1 MENNTPYLEAFL
13 NSKAKKSK
21 KTASTYRTAVYR
33 WIEWSAEHEIDP
45 MTTDA
50 LTGFHGYLVENK
62 TATTT
67 KTYMAGVCSY
77 LEFLS
82 VMNQDMSKMNMSRVH
97 YEVKSGPQVYS
108 YAKVVHLDELRK
120 EHMPKLV
127 EWFEAYPI
135 PEKNDMY
142 NTRLSALRNTAIF
155 WTLYETA
162 ARIGEAQRLDRSQV
176 DQSSMVAI
184 VTGKGNRPHTLRFG
198 IPGNR
203 AIPSIM
209 AYLKERRDTSSA
221 LFVSHAR
228 NSNGRRLSL
237 TSLHKEIKTE
247 MTLAGVPDDLT
258 PHDIRHYRAT
268 MMLKQDVPLH
278 VIQQFLN
285 HRDIGTTRNFY
296 APITDEEDMQR
307 HLSVIIS

>member
-1 MENNTPYLEAFL
+1 MQTNTPYLEAFL
-13 NSKAKKSK
+13 TSKAKKSK
-21 KTASTYRTAVYR
+21 KTASTYRTAVNS
-33 WIEWSAEHEIDP
+33 WIEWSAEHKLDP

-50 LTGFHGYLVENK
+50 LTGFHGYLVENR

-77 LEFLS
+77 LEFLA
-82 VMNQDMSKMNMSRVH
+82 VMNHDMSGMNMSRVH
-97 YEVKSGPQVYS
+97 YEVKNGPQVYS

-120 EHMPKLV
+120 EYMPNLV
-127 EWFEAYPI
+127 AWFENYPL
-135 PEKNDMY
+135 PEKNSAY
-142 NTRLSALRNTAIF
+142 NVRLSALRNVAIF

-162 ARIGEAQRLDRSQV
+162 ARIGEVQRLDRSQI

-198 IPGNR
+198 VPGNR
-203 AIPSIM
+203 AIPAIM
-209 AYLKERRDTSSA
+209 NYVKERRDTSAA

-237 TSLHKEIKTE
+237 TSLHSVIKEE
-247 MTLAGVPDDLT
+247 MTLAGVHDDLT
-258 PHDIRHYRAT
+258 PHDIRHYRAAA
-268 MMLKQDVPLH
+268 MLKQDVPLH

-307 HLSVIIS
+307 HLSAIIS